1 MGIQVANRRMGEGVT
16 AFWSSV
22 YSVYSGKTNSLL
34 PAGLSFND
42 TYRTSM
48 LVCEQVHECYMQV
61 HSVGILP
68 CQSVALDSILGGE
81 SLATD

>member
-1 MGIQVANRRMGEGVT
+1 MGTQVANRRMGEGVT

-22 YSVYSGKTNSLL
+22 YSVYSGKRNSLL
-34 PAGLSFND
+34 PARLSFND
-42 TYRTSM
+42 TYRM
-48 LVCEQVHECYMQV
+48 LVCEQVHECYMQ
-61 HSVGILP
+61 VGILP